1 MFNKIYARYRIS
13 MLHTGSFSTPQG
25 VQMNLT
31 AQMQRI
37 CFQSIDRV
45 WLDSLSQKDYPNHEY
60 QPGTL
65 S

>member
-1 MFNKIYARYRIS
+1 MFNKIYARYRTS
-13 MLHTGSFSTPQG
+13 MLQVHSFKG

-37 CFQSIDRV
+37 CFQSINRV
-45 WLDSLSQKDYPNHEY
+45 WLDSLSQKDNPNHEY